1 MYLYYRTAARQYV
14 LLSRTMRVKGNVV
27 RVQGKVVRVEGK
39 VVRLGATMI
48 TVRQEGER
56 DNVLIYGRGNE
67 SLIVGETYQFSHC
80 IVSCSFL
87 YILFN
92 IQFFCQTPV

>member
-1 MYLYYRTAARQYV
+1 M
-14 LLSRTMRVKGNVV
+14 
-27 RVQGKVVRVEGK
+27 RVEGR
-39 VVRLGATMI
+39 VVRGGATMI
-48 TVRQEGER
+48 TVREEGER

-92 IQFFCQTPV
+92 FLSNSSVSLNTRA